1 MAAQSP
7 ENPEKKPIGGELI
20 IPVAALIFTLYYF
33 STIVDVPWTA
43 QVSAFF
49 VGTILIVL
57 LVVFFVRAALLV
69 HRGEA
74 SLQLGRLVEP
84 VSFIPRRI
92 ILFLITIAYIVLIG
106 LGLGFTIT
114 TFLFL
119 VLTMLLLN
127 GGKKVAFIVLLSA
140 ALSVGGWLLF
150 VVAFNTRF
158 PEGPFEQLMK
168 GIC

>member
-1 MAAQSP
+1 MAVQSSG
-7 ENPEKKPIGGELI
+7 NPEKKPIGGELI
-20 IPVAALIFTLYYF
+20 IPFAALLFTLYYF

-57 LVVFFVRAALLV
+57 LLVFFARTALLV
-69 HRGEA
+69 RRGEA
-74 SLQLGRLVEP
+74 SLRLGRLVEP
-84 VSFIPRRI
+84 VSFIPKRL

-119 VLTMLLLN
+119 VSTMLLLN
-127 GGKKVAFIVLLSA
+127 GGKKAPAVILLSA
-140 ALSVGGWLLF
+140 ALSLGGWLLF

-168 GIC
+168 GIL